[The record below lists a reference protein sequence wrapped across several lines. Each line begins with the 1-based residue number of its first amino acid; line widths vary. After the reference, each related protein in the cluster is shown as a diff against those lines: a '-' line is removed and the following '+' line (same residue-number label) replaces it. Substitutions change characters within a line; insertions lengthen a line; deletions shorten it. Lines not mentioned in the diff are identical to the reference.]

1 MATQTQ
7 IARWGNSLGVRVP
20 RDIAARAGLTEGT
33 RVDIE
38 TADDG
43 RIIISHSIRRFTLE
57 DLLKDMTPE
66 REHTANDDPPRGEE
80 LL

>member
-20 RDIAARAGLTEGT
+20 RDIAARAGLTEGA

-43 RIIISHSIRRFTLE
+43 RIIISRSIRRFTLE
-57 DLLKDMTPE
+57 ELLRDMTPE
-66 REHTANDDPPRGEE
+66 REHTASDDPARGEE